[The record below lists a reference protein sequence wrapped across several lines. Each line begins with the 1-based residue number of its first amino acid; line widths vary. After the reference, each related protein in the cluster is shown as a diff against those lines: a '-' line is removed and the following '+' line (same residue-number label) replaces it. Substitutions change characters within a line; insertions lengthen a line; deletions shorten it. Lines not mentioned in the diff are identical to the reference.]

1 MKVVVYP
8 IVGGFISKIFT
19 LQKVRQYV
27 NDHIT
32 SSDILCIV
40 VTEGNTPEDQIEK
53 EEEDEVD
60 DSPEVVNL
68 VSLHPVRVPAGVVTE
83 RINVVALV
91 VLVAI
96 ASLPSVLGE
105 SQSRVDCFGLGAE
118 YKSEPSLVLPTLP
131 FILGISLDVRIHV
144 GMDYHHHNNDVER
157 VQQPNIDHFY
167 V

>member
-8 IVGGFISKIFT
+8 IVGGLISKIFT
-19 LQKVRQYV
+19 LQKVRQYENV
-27 NDHIT
+27 HIT

-53 EEEDEVD
+53 EEENEVD

-118 YKSEPSLVLPTLP
+118 YKS
-131 FILGISLDVRIHV
+131 
-144 GMDYHHHNNDVER
+144 
-157 VQQPNIDHFY
+157 
-167 V
+167 

>member
-8 IVGGFISKIFT
+8 IVGGLISKIFT

-68 VSLHPVRVPAGVVTE
+68 VSLHPVRVPARVLSEG
-83 RINVVALV
+83 INLV
-91 VLVAI
+91 LLRSRRRQLVMI
-96 ASLPSVLGE
+96 ISTTTSSLDEP
-105 SQSRVDCFGLGAE
+105 QPWVDGFGLGT
-118 YKSEPSLVLPTLP
+118 KNTWIT
-131 FILGISLDVRIHV
+131 ILRDLR
-144 GMDYHHHNNDVER
+144 
-157 VQQPNIDHFY
+157 
-167 V
+167 

>member
-19 LQKVRQYV
+19 LQKVRQYENV
-27 NDHIT
+27 HIT

-53 EEEDEVD
+53 EEENEVD

-105 SQSRVDCFGLGAE
+105 SQSRVDCFGLSAE

-131 FILGISLDVRIHV
+131 FILGIPLDVRIHV